1 MKTNN
6 KQVTKKTIISIALAV
21 CMVCPTL
28 FVGSVSY
35 AKTDKT
41 TTIYNSVKSAY
52 GAGFPLSNN
61 NKIKTKRKNIFG
73 NYSKILGVSAKY
85 FSKYTAGQKSN
96 SKEEYMCFIC
106 KATSSVNVSKI
117 KKALQKFVVNE
128 YKSNLN
134 YHSDKGKKI
143 LKNAKVG
150 SKGKYVYLFAL
161 DTSKNKKAIAA
172 FKKCF

>member
-1 MKTNN
+1 MKANN

-21 CMVCPTL
+21 CMVCSML
-28 FVGSVSY
+28 FVGGVSY

-52 GAGFPLSNN
+52 GAGFPLSDN

-96 SKEEYMCFIC
+96 SKEEYICFIC
-106 KATSSVNVSKI
+106 KATSSANVSKI

-128 YKSNLN
+128 YKSNIN